1 MGIIRRIK
9 KIVIGR
15 NPNDN
20 TANNL
25 GETGEVHNLSDQ
37 DGSLESVY
45 YEETLNQHC
54 GCFAPPG
61 GRCGECGVI
70 SCIRCHQHCGGTENP
85 SSIGCGKPLCR
96 EHSHYITVAD
106 SRTMPFCK
114 QCFSKITRKHN
125 RQKVCRLLLAPFI
138 EQETNNEQ

>member
-15 NPNDN
+15 NPGDN
-20 TANNL
+20 TADNL

-54 GCFAPPG
+54 GC
-61 GRCGECGVI
+61 
-70 SCIRCHQHCGGTENP
+70 
-85 SSIGCGKPLCR
+85 KPLCR
-96 EHSHYITVAD
+96 EHSHYITVANG
-106 SRTMPFCK
+106 RTMPFCK
-114 QCFSKITRKHN
+114 RCYSRIARKQRRQRITG
-125 RQKVCRLLLAPFI
+125 LLLAPFI
-138 EQETNNEQ
+138 EQEANNEQ